1 MKAILISLGK
11 STKGSAVLKNATS
24 AAGLRRYDGAQ
35 MQRSSML
42 IDHRRRLRATI
53 ASRDVE
59 IESGDGVFAEGALE
73 NGGAVYLF
81 CRVVS
86 HFLILFHSCQRFWG
100 KRCATLMSLRKNF
113 STGML
118 FPDRPGRPIQ
128 SNQRRIG
135 IVVLEYL
142 VKSASIRRHGFRP
155 ALAKS
160 DAMPLPGPIQ
170 NYAVTLVS

>member
-1 MKAILISLGK
+1 
-11 STKGSAVLKNATS
+11 
-24 AAGLRRYDGAQ
+24 

-53 ASRDVE
+53 ALRDVE
-59 IESGDGVFAEGALE
+59 IESGDGVFAVRALE

-86 HFLILFHSCQRFWG
+86 HALILFHSRPRFWG
-100 KRCATLMSLRKNF
+100 KGCATLMSLRKNF
-113 STGML
+113 STGMP
-118 FPDRPGRPIQ
+118 FPDRAGQPIQ

-142 VKSASIRRHGFRP
+142 LKSASSGRHDFRP

-160 DAMPLPGPIQ
+160 DAMSLPGPIQ
-170 NYAVTLVS
+170 NYTVTLAS